1 MNTKKINEQAIES
14 LKTYFNEGKDLIK
27 ENVTPLTKDQI
38 KAIVNEEIAHHEAKL
53 HELNDLKQKID
64 LEAEEA
70 FEKVF
75 GKSKEE
81 PKTHKLTT
89 DEMAVK
95 LQEEKEH
102 QMDVANKLKEEKLSH

>member
-1 MNTKKINEQAIES
+1 MNTQKINQQAIES
-14 LKTYFNEGKDLIK
+14 LKTYFNDGKDLIK
-27 ENVTPLTKDQI
+27 ENVTPLSKDQI

-53 HELNDLKQKID
+53 SELNELKRKID

-75 GKSKEE
+75 GKAKEE
-81 PKTHKLTT
+81 PVAHKLNT

-95 LQEEKEH
+95 LQEEKVH
-102 QMDVANKLKEEKLSH
+102 QMETINKLKEEKLSR

>member
-70 FEKVF
+70 FEKV
-75 GKSKEE
+75 
-81 PKTHKLTT
+81 L
-89 DEMAVK
+89 VK
-95 LQEEKEH
+95 LKKNQKH
-102 QMDVANKLKEEKLSH
+102 IN

>member
-14 LKTYFNEGKDLIK
+14 LKTYFNEGKDLI
-27 ENVTPLTKDQI
+27 NVTPLTKDQI

-75 GKSKEE
+75 GKAKEE

>member
-27 ENVTPLTKDQI
+27 ENVTPLT
-38 KAIVNEEIAHHEAKL
+38 NEEIAHHEAKL

-75 GKSKEE
+75 GKAKEE

>member
-64 LEAEEA
+64 LEAE
-70 FEKVF
+70 
-75 GKSKEE
+75 
-81 PKTHKLTT
+81 THKLTT

>member
-14 LKTYFNEGKDLIK
+14 LKTYFNDEKDLIK
-27 ENVTPLTKDQI
+27 DNVQPLSKDQLR
-38 KAIVNEEIAHHEAKL
+38 AIVNEEIAHHEAKL
-53 HELNDLKQKID
+53 SELNELKRKIE

-75 GKSKEE
+75 GKSNEKA
-81 PKTHKLTT
+81 PAHKLNT

-95 LQEEKEH
+95 LHETAVHNKEIV
-102 QMDVANKLKEEKLSH
+102 DKLKEEKAK

>member
-64 LEAEEA
+64 L
-70 FEKVF
+70 
-75 GKSKEE
+75 
-81 PKTHKLTT
+81 
-89 DEMAVK
+89 
-95 LQEEKEH
+95 
-102 QMDVANKLKEEKLSH
+102 

>member
-38 KAIVNEEIAHHEAKL
+38 KAIVNEEIAHHAKL

-75 GKSKEE
+75 GKAKEE

>member
-64 LEAEEA
+64 LEAEE
-70 FEKVF
+70 VF
-75 GKSKEE
+75 GKAKEE

>member
-38 KAIVNEEIAHHEAKL
+38 KAIVNEEIAHHEA
-53 HELNDLKQKID
+53 ELNDLKQKID

-75 GKSKEE
+75 GKAKEE